1 MPTQEGAQRFGHGEG
16 EHEVLAG
23 QLARSVPLQPLMA
36 LPLLAAG
43 TVPVAAGA
51 MDHVPLATRF
61 ADVEGRTG
69 SLGMA
74 VGNGR
79 DYLLVGRGHGRPEP
93 VEVGRAMRPKELL
106 EEAHGYRPSITRSIR
121 A

>member
-1 MPTQEGAQRFGHGEG
+1 MFKKPDGQGGIWGMPR
-16 EHEVLAG
+16 AG
-23 QLARSVPLQPLMA
+23 WDGSELYDDGGVAAR
-36 LPLLAAG
+36 

-51 MDHVPLATRF
+51 MDDVPLTTRL
-61 ADVEGRTG
+61 ADVEGRACG
-69 SLGMA
+69 LGMA

-79 DYLLVGRGHGRPEP
+79 DHFLVGLGHGRPEP
-93 VEVGRAMRPKELL
+93 FEVGWAMDPKELL